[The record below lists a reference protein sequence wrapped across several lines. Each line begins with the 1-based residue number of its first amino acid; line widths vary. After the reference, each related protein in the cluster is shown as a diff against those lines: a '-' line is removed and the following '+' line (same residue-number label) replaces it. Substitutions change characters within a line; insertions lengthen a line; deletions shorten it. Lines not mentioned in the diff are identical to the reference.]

1 MPQLDPTVWP
11 TQLFWL
17 AVTFIALYLIV
28 WRVALPRIA
37 DVLEARQR
45 KLDDDLKKAT
55 ALKEEAEQILADYE
69 KLRADAQASAHEVLK
84 TANDALKAE
93 AEQQT
98 AALAAKLAAQTEEAE
113 ARIAA
118 AKASALSSLEG
129 TVSEV
134 VMAATEKLIGVRA
147 GSQEVD
153 RAVSDVMG
161 SQAKGGGH

>member
-1 MPQLDPTVWP
+1 MPQLDPAVWP

-17 AVTFIALYLIV
+17 AITFIACYLIV

-55 ALKEEAEQILADYE
+55 ALKEEAEAILEDYE
-69 KLRADAQASAHEVLK
+69 KMRADAQASAHQELQA
-84 TANDALKAE
+84 THDALKAE
-93 AEQQT
+93 AERET
-98 AALAAKLAAQTEEAE
+98 EALAAKLNAQTEEAE

-118 AKASALSSLEG
+118 AKADALASLEG

-134 VMAATEKLIGVRA
+134 VVAATEKLIGVKA
-147 GSQEVD
+147 GEQEVA
-153 RAVSDVMG
+153 RVVNDVMG
-161 SQAKGGGH
+161 SQAKGGGS